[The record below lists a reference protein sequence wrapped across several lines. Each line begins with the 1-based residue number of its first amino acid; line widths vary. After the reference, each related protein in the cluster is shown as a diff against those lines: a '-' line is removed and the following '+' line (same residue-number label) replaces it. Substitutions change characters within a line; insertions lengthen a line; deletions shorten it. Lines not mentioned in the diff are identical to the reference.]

1 MRAKLTTLAVTS
13 LLLALSSCMTA
24 PPESAPSGLAATQWT
39 LIEVREP
46 AGAPARDVS
55 LNRYTLEFQ
64 PENRVAMK
72 LDCNRGAGSWSAQ
85 AATPRSGT
93 LRFGP
98 IASTRALCP
107 DNGQGARIAAN
118 LSGNWPY
125 EIYDGRLTIRTANGT
140 YTFASIA

>member
-1 MRAKLTTLAVTS
+1 MPAKLTTLAVTA
-13 LLLALSSCMTA
+13 LLLALPGCMTA
-24 PPESAPSGLAATQWT
+24 PAEPAPSGLAATQWT
-39 LIEVREP
+39 LIDVREP

-55 LNRYTLEFQ
+55 LNKYTLEFQ

-72 LDCNRGAGSWSAQ
+72 LDCNRGTGTWSAQ

-98 IASTRALCP
+98 IASTRALCL
-107 DNGQGARIAAN
+107 DGGQGERIAAN

-125 EIYDGRLTIRTANGT
+125 EIYDGRLTIRTANAT
-140 YTFASIA
+140 YTFDSIA